1 MGRYLATAG
10 RYRWTLAVVLTLVWC
25 AGLAAAYVGYVNTFE
40 STATIWVLR
49 ASPELLQPSAN
60 DLTAAI
66 PQTAAAQQADLIDE
80 LLQTTSFVRDVVKR
94 TSLAAGLAAAPDA
107 TRYLDGVRKRFRVQA
122 PGSNV
127 LTVSYSGSDPRTG
140 PEMVDALLAVRADRV
155 AQARVVGSAALNALY
170 QKQYDAAQGQA
181 LDAQRQVDQFN
192 ASHPAPLSDVDQ
204 HLQAQLRLTLDLAQA
219 RLTDLRGN
227 LDRAALAPAI
237 LDISGLE
244 FQVVDEPSIPTSP
257 SGGAKS
263 AMTLAM
269 VAIAAGLALDA
280 LFVLLATLLLDRR
293 SSQATRGAEAA
304 AEGDQ
309 TAAARGRYVADGA
322 AARS

>member
-1 MGRYLATAG
+1 MGRYLDTAR

-25 AGLAAAYVGYVNTFE
+25 AGLAAAYVGYQNTYE

-66 PQTAAAQQADLIDE
+66 PQTAGAAQAELIDQ
-80 LLQTTSFVRDVVKR
+80 LLQTRSFVRDVVSR
-94 TSLAAGLAAAPDA
+94 TSLAAALAAAPDQ
-107 TRYLDGVRKRFRVQA
+107 TKYLDSVAKRFRVQA
-122 PGSNV
+122 PGSNL
-127 LTVSYSGSDPRTG
+127 LTVSYSSSEPRTG
-140 PEMVDALLAVRADRV
+140 AEMVDALLAVRADRV
-155 AQARVVGSAALNALY
+155 AQARVEGSAALNALY
-170 QKQYDAAQGQA
+170 QKQYDAAQAQA
-181 LDAQRQVDQFN
+181 LDARRQLDQFR

-219 RLTDLRGN
+219 RLSDIRGN

-244 FQVVDEPSIPTSP
+244 FQVVDAPSVPTSP
-257 SGGAKS
+257 TGGAKS
-263 AMTLAM
+263 AMTLAA

-280 LFVLLATLLLDRR
+280 LFILLATLLLHR
-293 SSQATRGAEAA
+293 SS
-304 AEGDQ
+304 
-309 TAAARGRYVADGA
+309 TASLPASAPG
-322 AARS
+322 